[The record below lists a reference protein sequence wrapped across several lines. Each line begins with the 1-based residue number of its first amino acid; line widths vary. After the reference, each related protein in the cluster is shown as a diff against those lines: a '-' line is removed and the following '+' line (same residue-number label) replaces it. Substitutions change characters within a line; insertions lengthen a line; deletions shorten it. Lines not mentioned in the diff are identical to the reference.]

1 MRSRNGTPLSSPAV
15 SRRDFGRLTALTA
28 LALGG
33 TTLAACS
40 SSDAAEVT
48 TGTDTATAGSIVDE
62 TGRTID
68 LALPAQRVLSGLGGN
83 QYILELIR
91 AVGGEDRIVG
101 ATASQITT
109 DGWSGYWDSFPGI
122 SPDSLIAG
130 QTGGFNY
137 DKILELNPDVLLTG
151 SNSPWQEA
159 QSKLAPFGIEV
170 VVFTA
175 WEPRFSDTNVALLGK
190 LFGTED
196 QAEKYRTAVPG
207 AIAGVLSERLAG
219 LQDSEKKRVYF
230 EAATDFVAGVP
241 GGWDWVIRYA
251 GGSNIY
257 SDILIN
263 GGVGWNDYT
272 VEPADIL
279 ARNPDF
285 IIKNGVQG
293 LPQGFYQP
301 WARDKFVST
310 AQSIVG
316 RPGFADLTAIRDGNL
331 WVTNNYLVSSAS
343 KWIGALYLA
352 SWLYPERFEG
362 VDKEQYFRAWVEEY
376 QHSQYIPDTE
386 YYYHHE
392 TA

>member
-1 MRSRNGTPLSSPAV
+1 
-15 SRRDFGRLTALTA
+15 
-28 LALGG
+28 
-33 TTLAACS
+33 
-40 SSDAAEVT
+40 
-48 TGTDTATAGSIVDE
+48 
-62 TGRTID
+62 
-68 LALPAQRVLSGLGGN
+68 VLSGLGGN

-137 DKILELNPDVLLTG
+137 DKILDLNPDVLLTG

-196 QAEKYRTAVPG
+196 QAEKYRTAVPA